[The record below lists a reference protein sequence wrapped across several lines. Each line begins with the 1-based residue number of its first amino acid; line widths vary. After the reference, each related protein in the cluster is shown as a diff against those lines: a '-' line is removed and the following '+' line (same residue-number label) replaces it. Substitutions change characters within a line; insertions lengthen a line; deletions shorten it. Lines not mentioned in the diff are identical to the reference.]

1 MDSVSPAAHALFCCR
16 CFPPTGWKRC
26 AATGHWLCCSTCT
39 IRSAA
44 LLPRLPASAA
54 ALLWESALAFRCI
67 FSVQPAY
74 RTWGIAAVSRIL
86 AGYKLLLSAYLIFT
100 AFLTARKSEKNHRLF
115 YVSLL
120 FRLCLPL
127 GSYLSSIRP
136 DLWRMVSGMG
146 LHGADLHAGYDAIGK
161 FLAESYTQ
169 NRLLQQQN
177 HNAEKQLIM
186 QTNYTFQLR
195 EQVEIRRRFV
205 HDFRHHLR
213 TLHTLAE
220 QTGDQVI
227 LEYLDSVGEY
237 SSGSGKNH
245 GNLLRQTGSRCPAV
259 LL

>member
-1 MDSVSPAAHALFCCR
+1 ML
-16 CFPPTGWKRC
+16 
-26 AATGHWLCCSTCT
+26 ATM
-39 IRSAA
+39 
-44 LLPRLPASAA
+44 
-54 ALLWESALAFRCI
+54 LW
-67 FSVQPAY
+67 
-74 RTWGIAAVSRIL
+74 
-86 AGYKLLLSAYLIFT
+86 
-100 AFLTARKSEKNHRLF
+100 
-115 YVSLL
+115 
-120 FRLCLPL
+120 
-127 GSYLSSIRP
+127 
-136 DLWRMVSGMG
+136 
-146 LHGADLHAGYDAIGK
+146 K

-237 SSGSGKNH
+237 SSGSGKIMETYC
-245 GNLLRQTGSRCPAV
+245 GRPAV
-259 LL
+259 DALCSTMTIWRRSGTLTCPCNFRFRNRFP